1 MAAGILNES
10 RLVKGIAVQRNLNV
24 HFVGYGQRAVDCRW
38 RRAPV
43 FVNFQADNPGR
54 DLLTQR
60 IRIRA
65 IAFTQQ
71 ADIDRQ
77 AVRSLQHPRDVPRT
91 RGAGRGVGTRR
102 RAGPPPIMVV
112 TPETSASSACCG
124 QISEY
129 AYRRRRR

>member
-1 MAAGILNES
+1 MIAAG
-10 RLVKGIAVQRNLNV
+10 V
-24 HFVGYGQRAVDCRW
+24 
-38 RRAPV
+38 APQSSWV
-43 FVNFQADNPGR
+43 FQADNPGR

-102 RAGPPPIMVV
+102 RAGTAADHVVV
-112 TPETSASSACCG
+112 TPETSALLPPAAGGSVNMRIDAAGGDDLARFCG
-124 QISEY
+124 NGF
-129 AYRRRRR
+129 R